1 MLPPIIK
8 SFNGDP
14 KKFYPQ
20 FYKVFSSTE
29 NLYKNLSGITSL
41 LLSLSVANHVLA
53 ELTGGNYSGGYAKI
67 WYWQGRKLFKKGFVF
82 NILPWWLRFWNILQ
96 KNSLF
101 HKRYWFVTTSNFCHS
116 WWLENALV
124 KMLPFN
130 NLTTLISRTEAVYGK
145 LMKVLHIFSNV

>member
-1 MLPPIIK
+1 MGEFKILKVPSVNDILPAYSLMLPPIIK

-67 WYWQGRKLFKKGFVF
+67 
-82 NILPWWLRFWNILQ
+82 
-96 KNSLF
+96 
-101 HKRYWFVTTSNFCHS
+101 
-116 WWLENALV
+116 
-124 KMLPFN
+124 
-130 NLTTLISRTEAVYGK
+130 
-145 LMKVLHIFSNV
+145 